1 MCAHFS
7 FGLILLSQHP
17 GNRTTPLSPGVA
29 ACLERADFA
38 ETCAQKSVFPL
49 LAKNSSEGGATQL
62 SLPLGHLD
70 WPVNCSKPLNDRHA
84 HVSQLG
90 VALHHSVFGDVCYG
104 ILASVQPLKPQSP
117 GTKWPAWN
125 STDQFIAIQPCSMDI
140 FTDLA
145 QYPIHCEE
153 PKTGSSPDS

>member
-1 MCAHFS
+1 MLCIPQVLRGMSLCAGICMS
-7 FGLILLSQHP
+7 DKSTSNPETQNEATAHP
-17 GNRTTPLSPGVA
+17 EN
-29 ACLERADFA
+29 
-38 ETCAQKSVFPL
+38 
-49 LAKNSSEGGATQL
+49 
-62 SLPLGHLD
+62 
-70 WPVNCSKPLNDRHA
+70 WPVNYSKPLNA

-145 QYPIHCEE
+145 HYPIHCEE